1 MPKVQQGADGGT
13 GRLGRGRRVTSTLAE
28 INVVPLVDVMLV
40 LLIIFMVTAPM
51 IQRGI
56 DVSLPVA
63 RRANQIE
70 GERIF
75 ITVPVAYRDNGI
87 VYLGRDPVRKDVL
100 QERVRQKMETLADK
114 QVYLSGDRGLLL
126 GDLMDVFDRLKG
138 AGVEKVGLGTEM
150 PDSPG
155 TRGGRDTR
163 C

>member
-1 MPKVQQGADGGT
+1 MPKIQPGADGGT
-13 GRLGRGRRVTSTLAE
+13 GRLGRGRRVTSALAE

-75 ITVPVAYRDNGI
+75 ITVPVAYRENGI

-138 AGVEKVGLGTEM
+138 AGVEKVGLETQM
-150 PDSPG
+150 PDS
-155 TRGGRDTR
+155 R
-163 C
+163 

>member
-1 MPKVQQGADGGT
+1 MPQIQGRDSSA

-70 GERIF
+70 GERLF
-75 ITVPVAYRDNGI
+75 ITVPVAYRENGI

-138 AGVEKVGLGTEM
+138 AGVEKVGMQTEM
-150 PDSPG
+150 PDS
-155 TRGGRDTR
+155 R
-163 C
+163 